1 MMGLA
6 SEMPAL
12 ADKIPAKQSRVR
24 VRQQKTRIRLLRS
37 AYSLMSVKGVDETT
51 IQEITDTADIGFGT
65 FYNYFSSKDEIAS
78 QVLDCVIHNIGQRN
92 VAANQAAGITDP
104 VLIISNSFRLVAREA
119 THNPMWGWW
128 AKRPD
133 LLAERM
139 RLGFKPF
146 AIRDMHQAI
155 DNGAYSIPGNDAET
169 TWSLQIWILTGSIK
183 DIVDGYS
190 PDSSEMLMA
199 ESLLR
204 MAGVDR
210 DIAQRHS
217 QFELV
222 RSPDLDIDFSFEI

>member
-1 MMGLA
+1 M
-6 SEMPAL
+6 SAL
-12 ADKIPAKQSRVR
+12 VEKSPAKQSRVR
-24 VRQQKTRIRLLRS
+24 VRQQKTRVRLLCS

-78 QVLDCVIHNIGQRN
+78 QVLDCVLHNIGLRN
-92 VAANQAAGITDP
+92 VAANQAANITDP

-146 AIRDMHQAI
+146 ALHDMRQAI
-155 DNGAYSIPGNDAET
+155 DSGAYSIPGDDAET

-190 PDSSEMLMA
+190 PGSSEMLMA

-204 MAGVDR
+204 IAGVDR
-210 DIAQRHS
+210 DIAKRHS

-222 RSPDLDIDFSFEI
+222 RSPELEIDFSFEI